1 MIVKPNKK
9 ETIEIMLI
17 IFEFFNP
24 EYLNML
30 ISLLLNRLIKKSWV
44 EIKNMKGNISKI
56 KVGELRID
64 KKSGK

>member
-30 ISLLLNRLIKKSWV
+30 ISLLLNRLIKKS
-44 EIKNMKGNISKI
+44 
-56 KVGELRID
+56 
-64 KKSGK
+64 